1 MIVVAAGG
9 DADKVVIAVTP
20 FDTLSEWCEYTREER
35 GWDIGLY
42 VGRSLGG
49 DPLRSLDA
57 STDRGRTAGYL
68 AGGTSDSRHGNN

>member
-1 MIVVAAGG
+1 MATGG
-9 DADKVVIAVTP
+9 NAEKVVIAVTP

-35 GWDIGLY
+35 GWDTGLH
-42 VGRSLGG
+42 VGGSLGG

-57 STDRGRTAGYL
+57 SADRGRTAGCR